1 MTDGRTMDAD
11 SNPQLSVGRRSRYL
25 IVLNEIGFLYSHFW
39 VLATAIQEAGWDVI
53 VAARDGASPERA
65 INAGMQ
71 FIPLRI
77 KIGVGNP
84 IEEIKGIL
92 DLRAI
97 IHSCDPDLVHLVSLK
112 NVLLGGML
120 IRWRKNASLLAAIT
134 GLGSLF
140 VEDKWVYSALRPLV
154 IYGLRQVFRKSRSV
168 MALENPDD
176 RLFFIDN
183 NVVRATKSIVIPS
196 AGLDSDAIIPM
207 PHNNLVIT
215 ILCVCRM
222 IRYKGILQLI
232 EAARILHREGLRFE
246 LLFAGDIDESNPAS
260 LTRKE
265 LRSAEAEGV
274 VKWLGYR
281 TDVPELLNKSDIFC
295 LPSYYREGLPRALV
309 EACAAGCAIVTTDMP
324 GCREVVVEGVNGRLV
339 PPRDVVALAD
349 VLRALLC
356 DPEAC
361 RRMGIE
367 SRRRFEEHFTMTSV
381 LTAFNQC
388 YAALDIPL
396 RVHHGQI

>member
-1 MTDGRTMDAD
+1 
-11 SNPQLSVGRRSRYL
+11 
-25 IVLNEIGFLYSHFW
+25 
-39 VLATAIQEAGWDVI
+39 
-53 VAARDGASPERA
+53 
-65 INAGMQ
+65 
-71 FIPLRI
+71 
-77 KIGVGNP
+77 
-84 IEEIKGIL
+84 
-92 DLRAI
+92 
-97 IHSCDPDLVHLVSLK
+97 
-112 NVLLGGML
+112 
-120 IRWRKNASLLAAIT
+120 
-134 GLGSLF
+134 
-140 VEDKWVYSALRPLV
+140 
-154 IYGLRQVFRKSRSV
+154 
-168 MALENPDD
+168 
-176 RLFFIDN
+176 
-183 NVVRATKSIVIPS
+183 
-196 AGLDSDAIIPM
+196 
-207 PHNNLVIT
+207 
-215 ILCVCRM
+215 M